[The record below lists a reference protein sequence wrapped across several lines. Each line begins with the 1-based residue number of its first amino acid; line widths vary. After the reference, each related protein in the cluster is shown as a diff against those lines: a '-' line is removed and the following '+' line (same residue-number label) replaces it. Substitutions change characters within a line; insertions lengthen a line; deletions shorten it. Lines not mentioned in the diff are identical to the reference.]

1 MVIIF
6 TKAYIKRLKD
16 KREPNSNYEEEIK
29 DSHNLLCFCINPISI
44 RVQYL
49 SMTFSDTLDSKHR
62 QYFLTICCKSCKIL
76 TNKLVSRISDLKKVF
91 RI

>member
-1 MVIIF
+1 MHTDYSHTVVIL
-6 TKAYIKRLKD
+6 TKAYTKRLKD

-29 DSHNLLCFCINPISI
+29 DSHNLLYFCINPFSI

-62 QYFLTICCKSCKIL
+62 QVIFSHYLLLRFVK
-76 TNKLVSRISDLKKVF
+76 F
-91 RI
+91 